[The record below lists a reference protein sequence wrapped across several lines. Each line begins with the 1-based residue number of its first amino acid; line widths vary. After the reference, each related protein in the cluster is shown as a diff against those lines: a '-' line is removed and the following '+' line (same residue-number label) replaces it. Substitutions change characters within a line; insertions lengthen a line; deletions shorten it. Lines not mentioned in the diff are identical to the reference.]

1 MKQKAI
7 IFHPAIAP
15 YRIDFFNSLN
25 ELYEAEFY
33 FEFENALE
41 QSFKQQVLTERLHF
55 VPRYLKK
62 GAFGIK
68 NLRLQIISILLKSR
82 PDVVICSEYNLS
94 TLLILLYKYLFQ
106 PSLRVYS
113 ICDDSLGMVSHSGFV
128 KRNSRKLGVRLL
140 DGIILANLAVRDWY
154 WAHLKGGA
162 RLLYFPIIQDDTQF
176 RALLASSL
184 PISQT
189 LYRRLQLQ
197 GKRVLLFVGRLADVK
212 NLHFLLKAFCQLRS
226 SFPDA
231 VLLFVGEGAERET
244 LQAEAEAWE
253 LTPCVHFAGKH
264 EGVDLLAYYNLGQVF
279 ILPSYFEPFGA
290 VVNEALLAGCYTL
303 CSSAAGAACLI
314 QAGEN
319 GELFDPHS
327 LEDLVEK
334 LRIALAKTEP
344 LQGVSCK
351 SNRMQHSYNYYFQS
365 LSKELSANKSDCR
378 TVLGD

>member
-41 QSFKQQVLTERLHF
+41 QSFQQQVLTERLHF

-197 GKRVLLFVGRLADVK
+197 GKRVLLFVG
-212 NLHFLLKAFCQLRS
+212 
-226 SFPDA
+226 
-231 VLLFVGEGAERET
+231 EGAERET

-378 TVLGD
+378 TLLGE

>member
-1 MKQKAI
+1 MRQKAI

-25 ELYEAEFY
+25 DLYEAEFY
-33 FEFENALE
+33 FEFDNALE
-41 QSFKQQVLTERLHF
+41 QSFKQKELTERLHF

-68 NLRLQIISILLKSR
+68 NLRLQIIPILLKKR

-113 ICDDSLGMVSHSGFV
+113 ICDDSIGMVSHSGVV

-140 DGIILANLAVRDWY
+140 DGIILANLAVMDWY
-154 WAHLKGGA
+154 GAHLKGGA
-162 RLLYFPIIQDDTQF
+162 RLMYFPIIQDDKQF
-176 RALLASSL
+176 RELLASAL

-189 LYRRLQLQ
+189 LYTQLQLQ
-197 GKRVLLFVGRLADVK
+197 EKQVLLFVGRLADVK
-212 NLHFLLKAFCQLRS
+212 NLYFLLKAFSQVHT
-226 SFPDA
+226 SFPKA
-231 VLLFVGEGAERET
+231 VLLFVGEGKEGEALKAET
-244 LQAEAEAWE
+244 NAWG
-253 LTPCVHFAGKH
+253 LAPYVHFVGKH
-264 EGVDLLAYYNLGQVF
+264 EGVELLAYYNLGQVF

-319 GELFDPHS
+319 GELFDPHR

-334 LRIALAKTEP
+334 LRIALSKTEP
-344 LQGVSCK
+344 LQRVSCK
-351 SNRMQHSYNYYFQS
+351 SNKMLHSYNYYFQS
-365 LSKELSANKSDCR
+365 LSKELSTNESDCR